1 MSIRDVD
8 IERTFALS
16 STLNF
21 TRYMFKQKTGNKFIV
36 GDHHQKICDALD
48 KVVKGEITRL
58 IINIAPRYGK
68 AIDSET
74 PMFTADGWKK
84 ASDVKIGDYLF
95 GSNGKQTK
103 VLGVYPQGVTDAYK
117 VTFSDGTNLVTCG
130 EHLWALD
137 HRDLSRKDGFTF
149 QQIRKTKEL
158 IGTLYANDGHKMWSI
173 PMVKPLEP
181 EKRQRLPIDP
191 YLLGCWLGDGSTYK
205 AEITTPDDEIRD
217 AFSEYG
223 TTVRTHQNAGK
234 ATTYGITGGFVTKMK
249 ELGVYRNKHIP
260 VSYLMASREDRF
272 ALLQGLCDTDGTA
285 NKINGQT
292 SVCSTNPTLKR
303 DIKTLI
309 ASLGYYY
316 TEKEY
321 SVFFRADE
329 CPFRLQ
335 RKAQYWKPATRKHH
349 TKRFITNIE
358 RVEERETVCF
368 TVDALDHLFC
378 AGEDF
383 IVTHNTELAVKNFI
397 AYGLALNPKSKFIH
411 LSYSDDL
418 VLDSSKEINNVIRS
432 DYYQRLFPEAKT
444 DSTNAKK
451 WYTNAG
457 GGMYAVSSAGQVT
470 GFGAGQVDDPE
481 RLKELEGKDIEDFM
495 PAWDTDFAGA
505 IIIDDPIKPEDAL
518 SDTVR
523 ERVNNRFETTIR
535 NRVNSRNTPIII
547 VMQRLH
553 EHDLCG
559 YLQEIEPDEWTVIS
573 LPCIT
578 YDEDGNEKP
587 LWEFK
592 HTLEELRKIEAA
604 NSFVFGTQY
613 MQNPT
618 PLEGLLYREFRT
630 YETIPFYNDSERKN
644 YTDTADTGNDY
655 LCSICYVDTPVGN
668 YVTDVLYTKKPME
681 FTEPATAEMLT
692 INQTEWADVES
703 NGSGRSF
710 ARNVEKECRQMGN
723 TGTFINWFA
732 QTGNKR
738 VRIFTKSADVN
749 NMTFFP
755 VGWEHRWPEF
765 HQAIT
770 KFRKEGGNANDDA
783 PDALTGCFE
792 KRKVRVGKVFNKS
805 DLGIF

>member
-1 MSIRDVD
+1 MNIRDVD

-21 TRYMFKQKTGNKFIV
+21 TRYVFKKKTGNKFIV
-36 GDHHQKICDALD
+36 GDHHRIICDALD
-48 KVVKGEITRL
+48 KVIRGDIKRL
-58 IINIAPRYGK
+58 MINIAPRYSK
-68 AIDSET
+68 
-74 PMFTADGWKK
+74 
-84 ASDVKIGDYLF
+84 
-95 GSNGKQTK
+95 
-103 VLGVYPQGVTDAYK
+103 
-117 VTFSDGTNLVTCG
+117 
-130 EHLWALD
+130 
-137 HRDLSRKDGFTF
+137 
-149 QQIRKTKEL
+149 
-158 IGTLYANDGHKMWSI
+158 
-173 PMVKPLEP
+173 
-181 EKRQRLPIDP
+181 
-191 YLLGCWLGDGSTYK
+191 
-205 AEITTPDDEIRD
+205 
-217 AFSEYG
+217 
-223 TTVRTHQNAGK
+223 
-234 ATTYGITGGFVTKMK
+234 
-249 ELGVYRNKHIP
+249 
-260 VSYLMASREDRF
+260 
-272 ALLQGLCDTDGTA
+272 
-285 NKINGQT
+285 
-292 SVCSTNPTLKR
+292 
-303 DIKTLI
+303 
-309 ASLGYYY
+309 
-316 TEKEY
+316 
-321 SVFFRADE
+321 
-329 CPFRLQ
+329 
-335 RKAQYWKPATRKHH
+335 
-349 TKRFITNIE
+349 
-358 RVEERETVCF
+358 
-368 TVDALDHLFC
+368 
-378 AGEDF
+378 
-383 IVTHNTELAVKNFI
+383 TELAVKNFI

-630 YETIPFYNDSERKN
+630 YETIPF
-644 YTDTADTGNDY
+644 
-655 LCSICYVDTPVGN
+655 
-668 YVTDVLYTKKPME
+668 
-681 FTEPATAEMLT
+681 
-692 INQTEWADVES
+692 
-703 NGSGRSF
+703 
-710 ARNVEKECRQMGN
+710 
-723 TGTFINWFA
+723 
-732 QTGNKR
+732 
-738 VRIFTKSADVN
+738 
-749 NMTFFP
+749 
-755 VGWEHRWPEF
+755 
-765 HQAIT
+765 
-770 KFRKEGGNANDDA
+770 
-783 PDALTGCFE
+783 
-792 KRKVRVGKVFNKS
+792 
-805 DLGIF
+805 

>member
-21 TRYMFKQKTGNKFIV
+21 TRYVFKNKTGNRFVV
-36 GDHHQKICDALD
+36 GDHHKAICDALD
-48 KVVKGEITRL
+48 KVIRGEITRL
-58 IINIAPRYGK
+58 MINIAPRYSK
-68 AIDSET
+68 
-74 PMFTADGWKK
+74 
-84 ASDVKIGDYLF
+84 
-95 GSNGKQTK
+95 
-103 VLGVYPQGVTDAYK
+103 
-117 VTFSDGTNLVTCG
+117 
-130 EHLWALD
+130 
-137 HRDLSRKDGFTF
+137 
-149 QQIRKTKEL
+149 
-158 IGTLYANDGHKMWSI
+158 
-173 PMVKPLEP
+173 
-181 EKRQRLPIDP
+181 
-191 YLLGCWLGDGSTYK
+191 
-205 AEITTPDDEIRD
+205 
-217 AFSEYG
+217 
-223 TTVRTHQNAGK
+223 
-234 ATTYGITGGFVTKMK
+234 
-249 ELGVYRNKHIP
+249 
-260 VSYLMASREDRF
+260 
-272 ALLQGLCDTDGTA
+272 
-285 NKINGQT
+285 
-292 SVCSTNPTLKR
+292 
-303 DIKTLI
+303 
-309 ASLGYYY
+309 
-316 TEKEY
+316 
-321 SVFFRADE
+321 
-329 CPFRLQ
+329 
-335 RKAQYWKPATRKHH
+335 
-349 TKRFITNIE
+349 
-358 RVEERETVCF
+358 
-368 TVDALDHLFC
+368 
-378 AGEDF
+378 
-383 IVTHNTELAVKNFI
+383 TELAVKNFI
-397 AYGLALNPKSKFIH
+397 AYGLALNPRSKFIH

-418 VLDSSKEINNVIRS
+418 VLDSSKEINGVVRS
-432 DYYQRLFPEAKT
+432 DYYQRLFPEART

-457 GGMYAVSSAGQVT
+457 GGMYAVSTAGQVT
-470 GFGAGQVDDPE
+470 GFGAGQVDNPDAE
-481 RLKELEGKDIEDFM
+481 KEEKDMEDFM
-495 PAWDTDFAGA
+495 PAWDTEFAGA

-518 SDTVR
+518 SDVIR

-535 NRVNSRNTPIII
+535 NRVNSRKTPIII

-559 YLQEIEPDEWTVIS
+559 YLQEIEPDEWTVVS
-573 LPCIT
+573 LPCIS
-578 YDEDGNEKP
+578 YDENGNEKP

-592 HTLEELRKIEAA
+592 HTLEELHKIEAA
-604 NSFVFGTQY
+604 NSFVFETQY

-630 YETIPFYNDSERKN
+630 YETIPFYKDSERKN

-710 ARNVEKECRQMGN
+710 ARNVEKECREMGN

-732 QTGNKR
+732 QTDNKR

-755 VGWEHRWPEF
+755 EGWEHKWPEF

-783 PDALTGCFE
+783 PDALTGCYE